1 MSQIDCYKVLG
12 VSREASADEIRKA
25 YKKMVREN
33 HPDMKPDDK
42 QAAEKFQQAQEAYG
56 ILGDNEKREQY
67 DRYGTTF
74 RGGPGGGGS
83 PFGGAGGSPF
93 GGGGSVDLGDLFGGQ
108 VDLESILGG
117 MGGGRGGPGFGQGGR
132 QAAPPRKGQDLRL
145 EIQAAFQVA
154 AEGGSHELQFRRG
167 NQAERL
173 TVKIPA
179 GVASGSELRLAGQG
193 EPSQN
198 GGPPGD
204 IRLTIKVAAHPYFRR
219 EGNNISVDVPVTVS
233 EAALGA
239 KVDVPT
245 LSEGNVLLTIPPGT
259 ASGTRLRFREKGI
272 ADRKTGVRGDQFMA
286 VKIVPPTELSDEARV
301 LFEKLAKEA
310 PQSPRDGLW

>member
-1 MSQIDCYKVLG
+1 MSQLDCYKVLG
-12 VSREASADEIRKA
+12 VSRDASAEEIRKA

-42 QAAEKFQQAQEAYG
+42 KAAEKFQQAQEAYA
-56 ILGDNEKREQY
+56 ILDDSEKREQY

-74 RGGPGGGGS
+74 RGGAPGGGGGGS
-83 PFGGAGGSPF
+83 PFS
-93 GGGGSVDLGDLFGGQ
+93 GGGGGPIDLGDLFGGQ

-117 MGGGRGGPGFGQGGR
+117 MGGGPGFGQGGR
-132 QAAPPRKGQDLRL
+132 RAAPPRKGQELRF
-145 EIQAAFQVA
+145 EIQVAFQVA
-154 AEGGSHELQFRRG
+154 AEGGSHELQFRRS
-167 NQAERL
+167 NQQEKL
-173 TVKIPA
+173 TVKIPV

-193 EPSQN
+193 EPSPSS
-198 GGPPGD
+198 GPAGD
-204 IRLTIKVAAHPYFRR
+204 LRLTIKVAPHPYFRR
-219 EGNNISVDVPVTVS
+219 EGNNISVEVPVTVS

-259 ASGTRLRFREKGI
+259 PSGTRLRLREKGI
-272 ADRKTGVRGDQFMA
+272 VDRKTDTPGDQFVA
-286 VKIVPPTELSDEARV
+286 VKIVPPTELSDEAKE
-301 LFEKLAKEA
+301 LFEKLAEET